1 MRNKIAFSDHVE
13 QMKWEDFHFDVI
25 TVNTLPQI
33 EDPEDIDNSFTF
45 CDALLDAFKVAT
57 NKEVIKLLFISPV
70 DIYNSKFYGIA
81 YLESKEVFTAEIES
95 TPLFKEWFTIIDERT
110 RKKETNAAKV
120 YFFGANSFSS
130 QPISNFK
137 DNQVFEKSG
146 LFISDHIPNA
156 FIAEKLAK
164 EKADF
169 IAPYIQLE
177 AKSNFQKVVQ
187 LFVQLVHAKGLV
199 IIPPKNNDAIYEEFE
214 DEAGYPFPNIIKE
227 FLTLHNG
234 VQNSAIMGAEKI
246 LQEWKDWYRI
256 YNDWT
261 QEELLDTYSTNE
273 GKTLLMYTTP
283 YWIPFFDLQNGN
295 FLAFDFAPDTKG
307 SAGQIIRFGADQE
320 IGYIQADRL
329 DLFLES
335 LMDVDGDIQDYEWFS
350 SE

>member
-1 MRNKIAFSDHVE
+1 MRNSIAFSDNVE
-13 QMKWEDFHFDVI
+13 QMKWDDFHFDVMP
-25 TVNTLPQI
+25 VNTLPPL

-45 CDALLDAFKVAT
+45 CDALLDAFKEASG
-57 NKEVIKLLFISPV
+57 KKVIKLLFITPE
-70 DIYNSKFYGIA
+70 DISSSKFHGIA
-81 YLESKEVFTAEIES
+81 FLEGKEIFTAEIENTS
-95 TPLFKEWFTIIDERT
+95 LFKEWFSVIDERT
-110 RKKETNAAKV
+110 NRKETITSKV

-130 QPISNFK
+130 QPVSNFK
-137 DNQVFEKSG
+137 DDQVFKKTG
-146 LFISDHIPNA
+146 AFISDHIPNA

-169 IAPYIQLE
+169 IAPFIQLE
-177 AKSNFQKVVQ
+177 VKSNFEKVVQ
-187 LFVQLVHAKGLV
+187 QFVLLIHSKGLT
-199 IIPPKNNDAIYEEFE
+199 IIPPKNNDAIYAEFE
-214 DEAGYPFPNIIKE
+214 SASGYPFPTIIKE

-246 LQEWKDWYRI
+246 FQEWKEWQRV

-283 YWIPFFDLQNGN
+283 YWIPFFDMQNGN

-307 SAGQIIRFGADQE
+307 TAGQIIRFGADQE
-320 IGYIQADRL
+320 IGYIQADSL
-329 DLFLES
+329 ELFLEQ
-335 LMDVDGDIQDYEWFS
+335 LMDDEGDIEDYEWFR